1 MAYAPVGSNL
11 RSFIGA
17 TQAVGSN
24 PVTVAASF
32 DAQPVVSNR
41 SIAVTALWPSRRASR
56 NTSREVPKGDTIPIP
71 DTLTGCCTIAVR
83 YHWRV
88 PRQTTRRP
96 AAPPHV
102 NLIALIR
109 VIVLWAYRRRTF
121 VGVGVLCLAAAS
133 AAGVTRLSFDTDVLS
148 LLPKDGRAIPA
159 FKEFLETFGSLDQL
173 HVLFTAPEGQSIDD
187 YEDDVDAWVTR
198 LREAPEIGLVEVS
211 AVDTS
216 RDFSWLADRQLLLL
230 NEPALDEA
238 LGRLTPDGMAT
249 AVASRREL
257 LSLSSPDVIQ
267 LVRQDPAGISELALN
282 SGGNLNDPTGDRLTS
297 EYVTSDRRRRLII
310 AHPVRPPFDTEFS
323 RALDARLRHIQST
336 VDREREQAGPSDE
349 ALPALQVNATGGH
362 RIAVET
368 EALVWREAIVNTI
381 VSLLTILP
389 LLLVIFRSLWLV
401 VIGALPSALSLL
413 VVLGALGVGGVT
425 LSAAATGSAAML
437 FGLGIDGVV
446 LLYLAHQ
453 RALAGGHTPESSV
466 ASGAGPSTS
475 MLLGMWTTA
484 ATFYGLAVVDFPSL
498 QQLGRLMGHSM
509 LVCSVL
515 TLVLV
520 PALLPH
526 RAPRNAIRSLTMPAL
541 AAWIERHHRVIL
553 AGSVVVTLALG
564 AAALGLRINPTL
576 DRLRSVTE
584 AARIEEQVA
593 ADFNLPRD
601 VYIVLAKGADL
612 ERLLEDNQNLSEGL
626 SAFPGL
632 RIESPTRLLPP
643 AATQVRRAEHI
654 RRSGLT
660 PADVRTS
667 VERAGAAAGFTAAA
681 FEPFVAR
688 LPALL
693 DASSRLSYHEYEKR
707 GLGDLIGRFVRRDG
721 EGWMLATYLFPASE
735 DQTSAIQAL
744 VASTGSGQVLTG
756 LSLVNREM
764 AATFAP
770 EFVKG
775 LAIGSLAVV
784 VVIAGAFR
792 NMRLSMLALVPTA
805 IGLLWSAGILA
816 IARIELDL
824 FALFAVVTFVGIGVD
839 YGIHLVHRSQECRHP
854 LRAVAELAPVI
865 FIAGAIT
872 LLGYGTLMFSSYPP
886 LRSIGLVAAV
896 SVPALVGASVLVL
909 PALLVRYSLWPAV
922 PR

>member
-1 MAYAPVGSNL
+1 MSHGASCGSHG
-11 RSFIGA
+11 R
-17 TQAVGSN
+17 
-24 PVTVAASF
+24 
-32 DAQPVVSNR
+32 NR
-41 SIAVTALWPSRRASR
+41 LVYWRAR
-56 NTSREVPKGDTIPIP
+56 
-71 DTLTGCCTIAVR
+71 
-83 YHWRV
+83 
-88 PRQTTRRP
+88 
-96 AAPPHV
+96 PHV
-102 NLIALIR
+102 ILIAPIR
-109 VIVLWAYRRRTF
+109 VISLWAYRRRTV
-121 VGVGVLCLAAAS
+121 VGIGVLCLAAAS

-173 HVLFTAPEGQSIDD
+173 HVVFTAPEGQSIDD
-187 YEDDVDAWVTR
+187 YEDDVDAWVTH
-198 LREAPEIGLVEVS
+198 LRKAPEIGRVEVS
-211 AVDTS
+211 AVDRS
-216 RDFSWLADRQLLLL
+216 RDFSWLAERQLLLL
-230 NEPALDEA
+230 NERALDEA
-238 LGRLTPDGMAT
+238 LGRLTPDGMAR
-249 AVASRREL
+249 AVRSRREL
-257 LSLSSPDVIQ
+257 LTLSSNDLVE
-267 LVRQDPAGISELALN
+267 LVRQDPAGISELALS
-282 SGGNLNDPTGDRLTS
+282 SGGDRDLSASGRLTS
-297 EYVTSDRRRRLII
+297 EYITDDRRRRLVI
-310 AHPVRPPFDTEFS
+310 AHPVRPPFDTDFS
-323 RALDARLRHIQST
+323 RALDARLRQIQST
-336 VDREREQAGPSDE
+336 AEREREEAGPSDE
-349 ALPALQVNATGGH
+349 VLPPLRVNVTGGH

-368 EALVWREAIVNTI
+368 EALVRREAIVNA
-381 VSLLTILP
+381 VASLLTILP

-401 VIGALPSALSLL
+401 VVGALPSALSLL
-413 VVLGALGVGGVT
+413 VVLGALGASGVT
-425 LSAAATGSAAML
+425 LSAAAAGSAAML

-446 LLYLAHQ
+446 LLYVAH
-453 RALAGGHTPESSV
+453 RLALAGGDTPESAV

-509 LVCSVL
+509 LVCGVL

-526 RAPRNAIRSLTMPAL
+526 RAPRHAIRTLTMPAL
-541 AAWIERHHRVIL
+541 AARIERHHRIIL

-564 AAALGLRINPTL
+564 VAALGLRINPTL
-576 DRLRSVTE
+576 DRLRSITE
-584 AARIEEQVA
+584 GARLEEQIV

-601 VYIVLAKGADL
+601 VYLVLAKGPDL
-612 ERLLEDNQNLSEGL
+612 ERLLEENQNLSEGL
-626 SAFPGL
+626 SALPGL
-632 RIESPTRLLPP
+632 RIESPARLLPP
-643 AATQVRRAEHI
+643 NATQLRRAEHI

-667 VERAGAAAGFTAAA
+667 VERAGAAAGFTADA

-693 DASSRLSYHEYEKR
+693 DASSRLSYQEYEKQ

-721 EGWMLATYLFPASE
+721 EGWILATYLFPAGE
-735 DQTSAIQAL
+735 DQTSAIQAI
-744 VASTGSGQVLTG
+744 VASTGPGQVLSG

-764 AATFAP
+764 AATFVP

-805 IGLLWSAGILA
+805 IGLLWSAGVLA
-816 IARIELDL
+816 IARVELDL

-896 SVPALVGASVLVL
+896 SVPALVAASVIVL
-909 PALLVRYSLWPAV
+909 PALLVRYWPWPAV